1 MADALL
7 LCTGVGIGAIPVL
20 RLRHER
26 LIRGWTQTDL
36 GQLTDITQPT
46 LSAIERGEL
55 APTDE
60 QLDRLARTLGVES
73 GFDLLLPVVAAN
85 TPTSAAVSPTP
96 MEAKS

>member
-1 MADALL
+1 VYEKVSVLR
-7 LCTGVGIGAIPVL
+7 GEPVL

-26 LIRGWTQTDL
+26 LIRGWTQRDL
-36 GQLTDITQPT
+36 GRLTNIPQPT
-46 LSAIERGEL
+46 VSSIERGEL

-85 TPTSAAVSPTP
+85 TPTSAAVSPTA